1 MHRILLLFLFLP
13 HFVFA
18 QLPAHRPVHL
28 KEVLAVEKLSNS
40 YPVFFNYAEGLEES
54 QPLQFYE
61 YQDDVE
67 RFSTYYFSKRDSV
80 LTKAVI
86 QHAKF
91 AEDFSSDITWS
102 EKEFDELKKKY
113 FGLQELFKNT
123 YNIKF
128 QYYNEVLPNQ
138 IKKQTYLSPEASL
151 YNPKLTFTQLDLGER
166 KLGVLTE
173 IYENQAYLAQVHKEL
188 EFLSYY
194 FLENVK
200 YDNKELVSQLVDEQM
215 KQELVQHPE
224 VLADLGNILKNRT
237 YKWVDYN
244 SGYSDIHQEYILI
257 YQIFDEAGEHDHNM
271 IIAYNNQQDI
281 IYIQYSEV
289 Q

>member
-1 MHRILLLFLFLP
+1 MYRILLLFLFLP

-28 KEVLAVEKLSNS
+28 KEVLAVEKLSDS
-40 YPVFFNYAEGLEES
+40 YPVFFNYAEGLEED

-61 YQDDVE
+61 YDSKIE
-67 RFSTYYFSKRDSV
+67 RFATYFFSKRDSV

-91 AEDFSSDITWS
+91 AEDFSTDITWS
-102 EKEFDELKKKY
+102 DEEYEDLKNKY

-128 QYYNEVLPNQ
+128 QHYNEVLPNQ
-138 IKKQTYLSPEASL
+138 IKKQTFLSPNPIL
-151 YNPKLTFTQLDLGER
+151 YNPRLTFTQLDLGER

-173 IYENQAYLAQVHKEL
+173 IYENQAYLSQVHKEL

-194 FLENVK
+194 FLENIK
-200 YDNKELVSQLVDEQM
+200 YGNNDIVNQLVNAQM
-215 KQELVQHPE
+215 KVDLEQHPE
-224 VLADLGNILKNRT
+224 VLVELGNILKNRT

-257 YQIFDEAGEHDHNM
+257 YHIFDEAGEHDHNM